1 MCKFSDFFKDSSL
14 SFNLPI
20 PKKIVCEIERLTM
33 REKGD
38 FGGLISLRQVSRDI
52 RSIIDSNPLFYE
64 NASIKIQGNE
74 TIVTFDST
82 SEVFPHASKTV
93 FEENLTKIFHDL
105 KRLSCHPRLLIN
117 YFIVSNGQQLPY
129 YFPENMNRVFS
140 KFYKEFSRLKRHL
153 SASNSFL
160 PVEKVRIESNTM
172 LRNVFLNLFQP
183 GKLEKIDLDGFAW
196 SHDTM
201 ELEQFRQAKEFKFT
215 GWTDLYTRNKVNHFS
230 IFDMKAKVLSV
241 KEMIE
246 LKNDAFES
254 ETIQKWRL
262 YWIEN
267 YWDDRKFNELENNL
281 APCLPTSKS
290 TFLFAYSNDVEPGI
304 VEHAAKRINEVAD
317 QFLKSPNKRFRVLA
331 SVRFDVNKKNEQ
343 IYYNTSGPGFYDSV
357 LNNLP
362 DPKLSFPS
370 PRTGSDVL
378 EVIEKLLDNA
388 VSPVCGSVIFILAKR
403 YPDKSDTSLLLTR
416 LRDQHVS
423 LQTFI
428 SSDAT
433 GGSDK
438 QILYDLSVKTN
449 GFCGFAE
456 NLTDADVTTIFM
468 TNYLFY
474 AVNPTVAGVGTV
486 ELPAALLDEPDLH
499 NQGVWVFMEINVQ
512 SHPLD
517 DSFKSVQ
524 ILMYDQ
530 KINHTEVITF
540 ERGTRKLKKPFHTFD
555 LVDWPTIRL
564 GREQRMTLNYN
575 YNNSKE
581 QNLQIRMYHGYDDLP
596 WYPYSN

>member
-1 MCKFSDFFKDSSL
+1 MKPLFSDI
-14 SFNLPI
+14 PI
-20 PKKIVCEIERLTM
+20 EIVLKIVKSATWR
-33 REKGD
+33 D
-38 FGGLISLRQVSRDI
+38 VISLRQVSRDI
-52 RSIIDSNPLFYE
+52 RSIIDSTPLFYK
-64 NASIKIQGNE
+64 NASIKIRGNE
-74 TIVTFDST
+74 TIVTCDST

-93 FEENLTKIFHDL
+93 FEENITKIFQDL
-105 KRLSCHPRLLIN
+105 KRLCCHPRLLIN
-117 YFIVSNGQQLPY
+117 YFIVNNGHQIPY
-129 YFPENMNRVFS
+129 YFPENMDQVFS
-140 KFYKEFSRLKRHL
+140 KFYEEFSRLKTQL

-183 GKLEKIDLDGFAW
+183 GKLEKLDLDGFAW

-201 ELEQFRQAKEFKFT
+201 ELEQFKQAKKFKFT
-215 GWTDLYTRNKVNHFS
+215 
-230 IFDMKAKVLSV
+230 
-241 KEMIE
+241 
-246 LKNDAFES
+246 
-254 ETIQKWRL
+254 
-262 YWIEN
+262 
-267 YWDDRKFNELENNL
+267 

-357 LNNLP
+357 LNSLP

-378 EVIEKLLDNA
+378 EVIEKFLENT

-403 YPDKSDTSLLLTR
+403 YPDTSDSSLLLTR

-423 LQTFI
+423 LQTFV

-433 GGSDK
+433 GGFDK
-438 QILYDLSVKTN
+438 QSLYDLSVKTN

-512 SHPLD
+512 NHPLD
-517 DSFKSVQ
+517 DSFESVQ

-530 KINHTEVITF
+530 KINHTE
-540 ERGTRKLKKPFHTFD
+540 PFHTFD
-555 LVDWPTIRL
+555 LGDWPTIRL

-581 QNLQIRMYHGYDDLP
+581 QNLQIRMYHG
-596 WYPYSN
+596 